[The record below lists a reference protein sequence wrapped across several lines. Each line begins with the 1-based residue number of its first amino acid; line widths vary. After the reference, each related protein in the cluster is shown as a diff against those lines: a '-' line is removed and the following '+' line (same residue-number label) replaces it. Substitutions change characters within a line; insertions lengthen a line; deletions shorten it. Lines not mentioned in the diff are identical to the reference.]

1 MFNRTLSLLTFCQF
15 LSVSGTVLVVTLGG
29 IIGTTLSPD
38 PALATLPL
46 SVMVVGTAAAT
57 VFASMLMARIGRRAG
72 FVLGACIAL
81 VGAGIAAW
89 SLTAG
94 AFLPFCIGIGLFG
107 VNGAFVQQY
116 RFAAAESVGPAHAA
130 NALSIILVG
139 SIGGA
144 LLGPWLAT
152 SAVAGA
158 DEHAAVSYL
167 PAIAAIAVLQLLNAA
182 VLLGL
187 RDAAPTRGPVPA
199 GGEARPLG
207 EILRQPRYVVA
218 MLGGMVGYGTMT
230 LVMTATPIDM
240 HVGHGFS
247 MADTGA
253 VIRSHVL
260 AMYLP
265 SLVSGPLIGALGAP
279 RMMFVG
285 VLTLLGTVVV
295 GVQGHDYHH
304 YWWSMVLLGV
314 GWNFL
319 YVGGTALLMQAYRES
334 EKFAAQA
341 VNEFA
346 VFGCSAAASLAAGS
360 VIHLFGWNTLLLAA
374 APVLVLMLLGLWWL
388 RVTTLSRAPAG
399 PAAG

>member
-1 MFNRTLSLLTFCQF
+1 MLNRTLSLLTLCQL

-46 SVMVVGTAAAT
+46 SIMVVGTAAAT
-57 VFASMLMARIGRRAG
+57 VCASMVMARIGRRAG
-72 FVLGACIAL
+72 FVLGAGIAL
-81 VGAGIAAW
+81 VGAGIAAV

-116 RFAAAESVGPAHAA
+116 RFAAAESVAPERAA
-130 NALSIILVG
+130 NAVSIILVG

-144 LLGPWLAT
+144 VLGPWLAT
-152 SAVAGA
+152 TAVAGA
-158 DEHAAVSYL
+158 DERLATSYL
-167 PAIAAIAVLQLLNAA
+167 PAIAAIAVLQLFNAF

-187 RDAAPTRGPVPA
+187 RDVAAPSGPVGA
-199 GGEARPLG
+199 GEEARPLG
-207 EILRQPRYVVA
+207 TILRQPRYLMAV
-218 MLGGMVGYGTMT
+218 LGGMVGYGTMT
-230 LVMTATPIDM
+230 LIMTATPIDM

-247 MADTGA
+247 LQDTGA

-265 SLVSGPLIGALGAP
+265 SLVSGPLIGWFGAP
-279 RMMFVG
+279 RMMLVG
-285 VLTLLGTVVV
+285 VLTLLGTVLV
-295 GVQGHDYHH
+295 GLQGHEYMH
-304 YWWSMVLLGV
+304 YWWAMVLLGV

-319 YVGGTALLMQAYRES
+319 YVGGTALLMQAYRAS
-334 EKFAAQA
+334 EKFGAQA

-346 VFGCSAAASLAAGS
+346 VFGCSALASLAAGS
-360 VIHLFGWNTLLLAA
+360 VIHLFGWNTLLIAA
-374 APVLVLMLLGLWWL
+374 APMLVLMLLGLWWL
-388 RVTTLSRAPAG
+388 RVATLSPVRAG

>member
-167 PAIAAIAVLQLLNAA
+167 PAIAAIAVLQLLNAV

-265 SLVSGPLIGALGAP
+265 SLVSGPL
-279 RMMFVG
+279 MG